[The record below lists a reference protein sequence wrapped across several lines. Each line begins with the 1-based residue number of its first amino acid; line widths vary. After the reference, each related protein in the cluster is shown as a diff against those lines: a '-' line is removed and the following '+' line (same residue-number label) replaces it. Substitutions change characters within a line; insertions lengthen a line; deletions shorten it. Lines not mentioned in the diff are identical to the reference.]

1 MSRPAGA
8 ELRARLVAARTE
20 GLRELISEWE
30 PDRFPELDGLVRR
43 LADELVPVPA

>member
-1 MSRPAGA
+1 M
-8 ELRARLVAARTE
+8 ELRERLVAARTE

-30 PDRFPELDGLVRR
+30 PEMYPELDSLVRR